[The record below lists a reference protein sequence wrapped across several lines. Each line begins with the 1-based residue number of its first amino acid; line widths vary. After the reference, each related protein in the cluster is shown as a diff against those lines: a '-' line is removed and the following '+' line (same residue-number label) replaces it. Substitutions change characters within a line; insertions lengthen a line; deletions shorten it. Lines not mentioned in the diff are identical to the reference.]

1 MKQQQNRLKEQKRE
15 LTNQI
20 SYLEMSAADKKERQ
34 IKYNGL
40 VVMRALIGQQ
50 NKINE
55 IHKRY
60 AKAFVGEQLNE
71 LPDEVE
77 DEVEDVSVLI
87 QH

>member
-55 IHKRY
+55 IHKRN

-77 DEVEDVSVLI
+77 DEVEDDL
-87 QH
+87 